1 MRPLLLSAVAA
12 LTVGGACARGSSDG
26 MPVDAGVTSLSAA
39 SQASGTRALL
49 IAVSPVSERLAWAS
63 GTQGTWLRTV
73 DGGATWSGGRVAGAD
88 SLQFRD
94 VHGVDASTAYLLS
107 IGNGAQSRVY
117 KTVDGGAQWTMRH
130 VNPDSA
136 GFYDCMD
143 FWDAD
148 RGLLVGDAVDGR
160 IVIRATTDGGANWD
174 RVPTAALPPAQQGE
188 GSFAASGTCV
198 ETARGGHAWIVMN
211 GAGRA
216 RMLRTSDY
224 GRTWATETLP
234 ITARAGSGA
243 QSVSFRDARHGAV
256 FGGGY
261 DAVAGD
267 VLLATTED
275 GGDTWTP
282 RNAPAFKVG
291 SWAGAFVPGA
301 RASTLVA
308 VGPNGSAWARLDAG
322 ALDWTMLD
330 TANYWSL
337 GLASPRA
344 GWAVGTQGRIT
355 KLSMGAPRPAP

>member
-1 MRPLLLSAVAA
+1 MRPLPL
-12 LTVGGACARGSSDG
+12 LTVVALAAGVACARRPATDI
-26 MPVDAGVTSLSAA
+26 PADAGITALAAA

-49 IAVSPVSERLAWAS
+49 IAVSPVTEQLVWAS
-63 GTQGTWLRTV
+63 GTQGTWLRTI

-94 VHGVDASTAYLLS
+94 VHGVDGSTAYLLS

-117 KTVDGGAQWTMRH
+117 KTVDGGVQWTMRH

-143 FWDAD
+143 FWDPD
-148 RGLLVGDAVDGR
+148 RGLLIGDAVDGR
-160 IVIRATTDGGANWD
+160 IVIRTTSDGGASWA
-174 RVPTAALPPAQQGE
+174 RVPSAALPPAQQGE

-198 ETARGGHAWIVMN
+198 ETVRGGHAWIVMN

-267 VLLATTED
+267 VLLATTDD

-282 RNAPAFKVG
+282 RNAPVFKVG
-291 SWAGAFVPGA
+291 SWAGAFIPGA
-301 RASTLVA
+301 RAPTLVA

-322 ALDWTMLD
+322 TLAWTLVD

-355 KLSMGAPRPAP
+355 KLRTEAPRPVP